1 MRPTIMEV
9 DLDAFLHNVNSI
21 KEKVGTNIEIMP
33 VIKANSYGT
42 YINTRLDIIQKF
54 NIVAVATVDEGAF
67 IRKLGY
73 TKDIFVLNQPYTSEI
88 DDIIENNLIIGISS
102 NNFVEALGKDKRD
115 VKIHIEIGSGMGRTG
130 IRPSR
135 IEEFVDKIH
144 MYKNIL
150 IDGIYT
156 HLSSPDIDEEY
167 TKKQLDSFNKAVEY
181 CKTNLSTIRYVHA
194 SASNAI
200 LNFPEA
206 KYNLVRPGIIMYGYE
221 SSKGA
226 LEKINLKPVCK
237 LKSKIIML
245 KTVKE
250 GTSIG
255 YGRSY
260 ITKRETKVAT
270 IPIGYADGL
279 RRCLSNNWHVYI
291 NGKKCPIIGNICM
304 DSFMADVTEIENIND
319 GDEVIIWDNQNI
331 TLEEIAQKCGTINYE
346 IMSTI
351 SNRVPR
357 CFINNCE
364 EQQTPII
371 LIRKNKINIDK

>member
-1 MRPTIMEV
+1 MRPTVMEV
-9 DLDAFLHNVNSI
+9 DLDAFLYNIDRI
-21 KEKVGTNIEIMP
+21 KEKVGNNVEVMP
-33 VIKANSYGT
+33 VIKANAYGT
-42 YINTRLDIIQKF
+42 YINTRLDIIEKF
-54 NIVAVATVDEGAF
+54 NIVAVATVDEGVF
-67 IRKLGY
+67 IRNLGY
-73 TKDIFVLNQPYTSEI
+73 KKDIFLLNQPYISEI
-88 DDIIENNLIIGISS
+88 NDIIENDLIVGISS
-102 NNFVEALGKDKRD
+102 SHFLEALGNDGRN
-115 VKIHIEIGSGMGRTG
+115 VKVHIEIGSGMGRTG

-135 IEEFVDKIH
+135 IEEYVKKVSQ
-144 MYKNIL
+144 YKNIT

-156 HLSSPDIDEEY
+156 HLSSPDTDTEY
-167 TKKQLDSFNKAVEY
+167 TKKQLHSFETAVKY
-181 CKTNLSTIRYVHA
+181 CKENLTSIRYIHA

-206 KYNLVRPGIIMYGYE
+206 RYNLIRPGIIIYGYE
-221 SSKGA
+221 SSNGA
-226 LEKINLKPVCK
+226 LEKIDLKPVCK

-270 IPIGYADGL
+270 VPIGYADGL
-279 RRCLSNNWHVYI
+279 RRCLSNNWYVYI

-304 DSFMADVTEIENIND
+304 DSFMADVSEVEDVNE

-331 TLEEIAQKCGTINYE
+331 KLEEVAKKCETINYE
-346 IMSTI
+346 IISTI

-357 CFINNCE
+357 CFYSTKTI
-364 EQQTPII
+364 
-371 LIRKNKINIDK
+371 KN